1 MAILSKDKV
10 RLNVKVQDKYEAIR
24 MVGQM
29 LVDAGHAPADYI
41 EKMIEREDSLSTYL
55 GGGLAMPH
63 GTNEAKTMI
72 KSTGMAILTAPEGID
87 FGGDEPAQL
96 VIGLAAIRDDHMEI
110 LTNVAVLVSDDDE
123 MKRIVN
129 ATSEDELISIFE
141 QGMSE

>member
-10 RLNVKVQDKYEAIR
+10 KLNVKVQDKYEAIR
-24 MVGQM
+24 IVGQM
-29 LVDAGHAPADYI
+29 LVDAGHAPQEYI

-63 GTNEAKTMI
+63 GTNESKSMI
-72 KSTGMAILTAPEGID
+72 KSTGMAILTAPDGID

-96 VIGLAAIRDDHMEI
+96 VIGLAAIRDDHMGI

-129 ATSEDELISIFE
+129 AASEDELIAIFE